1 MLTKG
6 IPLNCD
12 VAVGWCGGCGCIES
26 TNRKLELPMEVS
38 GGVLKCY

>member
-12 VAVGWCGGCGCIES
+12 VAGGVVCGGCGCIES

-38 GGVLKCY
+38 GGV